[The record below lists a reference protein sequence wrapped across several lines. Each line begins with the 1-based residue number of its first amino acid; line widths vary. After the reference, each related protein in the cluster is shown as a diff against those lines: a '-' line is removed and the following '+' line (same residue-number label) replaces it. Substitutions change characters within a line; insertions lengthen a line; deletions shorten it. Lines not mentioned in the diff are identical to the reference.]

1 MPNGEDVRLKGDHTK
16 SKKVEGTLYMMS
28 ERKGWM
34 PEHRDIF
41 TLSFDY
47 CDIKSKYYSCFDKLT
62 ESTKKQNIG
71 VSGSFLTNIR
81 SESDDN
87 CGLIY
92 KLNTDTIMSI
102 FRTYPAIREK
112 YEQNVPTGHMSE
124 VDFWRTFFQ
133 SHYFTMDQMH
143 NEAERASRKEM
154 AVIALETNEKT
165 EIGYGL
171 NENAAEITGKSLNS
185 SLAHKIVKDL
195 TPGGALMHGTTSQT
209 LSRNLN

>member
-1 MPNGEDVRLKGDHTK
+1 MPNGEDVRLKVDHAK

-47 CDIKSKYYSCFDKLT
+47 CDIKYKHLHASTTDRSQKTSVLQIPTNLNNLKHEMTNWHINT
-62 ESTKKQNIG
+62 E
-71 VSGSFLTNIR
+71 LAM
-81 SESDDN
+81 
-87 CGLIY
+87 CL
-92 KLNTDTIMSI
+92 
-102 FRTYPAIREK
+102 
-112 YEQNVPTGHMSE
+112 
-124 VDFWRTFFQ
+124 
-133 SHYFTMDQMH
+133 
-143 NEAERASRKEM
+143 
-154 AVIALETNEKT
+154 
-165 EIGYGL
+165 
-171 NENAAEITGKSLNS
+171 SLNS

>member
-1 MPNGEDVRLKGDHTK
+1 
-16 SKKVEGTLYMMS
+16 
-28 ERKGWM
+28 
-34 PEHRDIF
+34 
-41 TLSFDY
+41 
-47 CDIKSKYYSCFDKLT
+47 FDKLT

-102 FRTYPAIREK
+102 FRTYPAK
-112 YEQNVPTGHMSE
+112 
-124 VDFWRTFFQ
+124 
-133 SHYFTMDQMH
+133 MH

-171 NENAAEITGKSLNS
+171 NENAAEITGKV
-185 SLAHKIVKDL
+185 I
-195 TPGGALMHGTTSQT
+195 
-209 LSRNLN
+209 